1 MDWLA
6 YIAPFAA
13 IVLAVYGLL
22 AILGKRHSIRKRIV
36 APGESTSPVLLRREE
51 AASPLKG
58 WLADRL
64 SASGQWALKDP
75 QGVSGVRS
83 SLMHAGFR
91 HPGALP
97 IFYGIKAV
105 VGLIL
110 PIPFL
115 LWAIMSGRLQL
126 SLLLLIAFLFGGL
139 GFFLPQ
145 FFLQRLARGRQERID
160 GALPD
165 VIDLLIICMEAGLA
179 LQAALNRVSEEIRD
193 VCKDFYLEL
202 QLTAGEMRAGIDREQ
217 ALHNLAHRTGVASVR
232 SLVTLIIQSDKLG
245 ASIVQALRVH
255 ADFTRAQRTLRA
267 EEQAAKL
274 PVKILMP
281 LVFFIFPCMFIVIIG
296 PGIIQIAKHL
306 LPILHGGG

>member
-22 AILGKRHSIRKRIV
+22 AVLGKRRSVRKRIV
-36 APGESTSPVLLRREE
+36 APDKSVSPVLLRQHE
-51 AASPLKG
+51 ASSPLKG
-58 WLADRL
+58 WVAERL

-75 QGVSGVRS
+75 EGVSGIRPQ
-83 SLMHAGFR
+83 LIHAGFR
-91 HPGALP
+91 HPSALA
-97 IFYGIKAV
+97 IFYGIKGAM
-105 VGLIL
+105 GLLL
-110 PIPFL
+110 PVPFL
-115 LWAIMSGRLQL
+115 LVSLMSGRLQL
-126 SLLLLIAFLFGGL
+126 PLLLMISFLFGGL
-139 GFFLPQ
+139 GFFLPHL
-145 FFLQRLARGRQERID
+145 FLQRLAKGRQERID
-160 GALPD
+160 RALPD

-179 LQAALNRVSEEIRD
+179 LQAALNRVAEEIRD
-193 VCKDFYLEL
+193 VCKDFYQEL

-217 ALHNLAHRTGVASVR
+217 ALHNLGHRTGVDSVR

-267 EEQAAKL
+267 EEQAAKM

-281 LVFFIFPCMFIVIIG
+281 LVFFIFPCMFIVILG
-296 PGIIQIAKHL
+296 PGVIQIAKHL
-306 LPILHGGG
+306 LPTLGGGV